1 VSLLCFLLLM
11 RLFSLLAGALLG
23 CATWLPGRAQ
33 PAAPVRVLVHPGT
46 ELLQIIHLLS
56 DTAPVAQSTYNADV
70 VRYFAPYRRHPAV
83 LAAQHLSR
91 RINCD
96 YPVRLSWAFYDFP
109 TLKVATI
116 QPQQL
121 DGYEA
126 EMPLSEVQAY
136 FRQCLQFAQDTH
148 FPAFYQ
154 AHEPQY
160 RAWAR
165 EFETGLHQQQ
175 LLETIDQFYRLP
187 RQKPVALTLG
197 VLNCGSYAM
206 SSLQGLNPMLPDQYT
221 ILVSY
226 HQLMRSRDSLTTAP
240 HFHPTPQTAQLVW
253 HELGHTYLAAV
264 FVRHQPA
271 VTRLAY
277 LLQQD
282 PRANHWAAVR
292 GGWSNFLQE
301 NVTQAVTNV
310 LKLRAGLITRA
321 EAFET
326 DEFYLY
332 SGELAKLIEQQYP
345 QPARYQHF
353 DAYFPDLLRAFAT
366 LHPQAAAK

>member
-1 VSLLCFLLLM
+1 M
-11 RLFSLLAGALLG
+11 RFFSLVAAALLG
-23 CATWLPGRAQ
+23 FATWRPGLAQ

-56 DTAPVAQSTYNADV
+56 DTAQVAESTYNADV
-70 VRYFAPYRRHPAV
+70 VRYFAPNRRHPAV
-83 LAAQHLSR
+83 LAARHLSR
-91 RINCD
+91 RISCD
-96 YPVRLSWAFYDFP
+96 YPVRLSWAIYDFP
-109 TLKVATI
+109 TFQVATI

-126 EMPLSEVQAY
+126 AMPLAEVQAY
-136 FRQCLQFAQDTH
+136 FRQCVQFAQDAH
-148 FPAFYQ
+148 FPAFYR

-160 RAWAR
+160 TTWVR
-165 EFETGLHQQQ
+165 EFETGLHQQR

-206 SSLQGLNPMLPDQYT
+206 SSLQGLNPALPDQST

-226 HQLMRSRDSLTTAP
+226 HQLMRSKDTRTQAP
-240 HFHPTPQTAQLVW
+240 HFYPTPQTAQLVW
-253 HELGHTYLAAV
+253 HELSHTYLAAV
-264 FVRHQPA
+264 FARQQPA
-271 VTRLAY
+271 IARLAY
-277 LLQQD
+277 LAQQD
-282 PRANHWAAVR
+282 PQASHWAAVR
-292 GGWSNFLQE
+292 GGWSNFFNE
-301 NVTQAVTNV
+301 NVAQAVTNV

-332 SGELAKLIEQQYP
+332 SGELAQLIEQQYP
-345 QPARYQHF
+345 SQSSYKNFA
-353 DAYFPDLLRAFAT
+353 AYFPSLLRAFAAA
-366 LHPQAAAK
+366 HPRLATK

>member
-1 VSLLCFLLLM
+1 MLLFNSCFFM
-11 RLFSLLAGALLG
+11 RFFSLVAAALLG
-23 CATWLPGRAQ
+23 LATWLPSWAQ

-56 DTAPVAQSTYNADV
+56 DTAQVAESTYNADV

-83 LAAQHLSR
+83 LAARHLSR
-91 RINCD
+91 RISCD
-96 YPVRLSWAFYDFP
+96 YPVRLSWAFYGFP
-109 TLKVATI
+109 TIQVATI

-126 EMPLSEVQAY
+126 AMPLAEVQAY
-136 FRQCLQFAQDTH
+136 FAQCVQFAHDAH
-148 FPAFYQ
+148 FSAFYQ

-160 RAWAR
+160 AAWVR
-165 EFETGLHQQQ
+165 EFETGLHDQK

-197 VLNCGSYAM
+197 VLNCSSYAM
-206 SSLQGLNPMLPDQYT
+206 SSLQGINPTLPDQYT

-226 HQLMRSRDSLTTAP
+226 HQLARSQDSLTKAP
-240 HFHPTPQTAQLVW
+240 HFYPTPQTAQLVW

-264 FVRHQPA
+264 FARQQPA
-271 VTRLAY
+271 IERLAY
-277 LLQQD
+277 LVQQD
-282 PRANHWAAVR
+282 PRTAHWAAVR
-292 GGWSNFLQE
+292 GGWRNFFNE
-301 NVTQAVTNV
+301 NVAQAVTNV
-310 LKLRAGLITRA
+310 LKFRAGFITHA
-321 EAFET
+321 EAFEA

-345 QPARYQHF
+345 LQAPDKNF
-353 DAYFPDLLRAFAT
+353 EAYFPALLRAFA
-366 LHPQAAAK
+366 AATK

>member
-1 VSLLCFLLLM
+1 M
-11 RLFSLLAGALLG
+11 RFFSLLAGALLG
-23 CATWLPGRAQ
+23 CATWLPARAQ

-56 DTAPVAQSTYNADV
+56 DTAQVAESTYNADV

-83 LAAQHLSR
+83 LAARHLSR
-91 RINCD
+91 RISCD

-116 QPQQL
+116 RPEQL

-126 EMPLSEVQAY
+126 IMPLAEVQAY
-136 FRQCLQFAQDTH
+136 FNQCLQFAQDAH
-148 FPAFYQ
+148 FTAFYQ

-160 RAWAR
+160 RAWVQ
-165 EFETGLHQQQ
+165 EFETGLHQQH
-175 LLETIDQFYRLP
+175 LLETIDQFYQLP

-206 SSLQGLNPMLPDQYT
+206 SSLQGLNPRLPDQYT

-226 HQLMRSRDSLTTAP
+226 HQLMRSRDSLTTTP

-264 FVRHQPA
+264 FTRHQPA
-271 VTRLAY
+271 ITRLAY
-277 LLQQD
+277 LAQQD
-282 PRANHWAAVR
+282 PQAQHWAAVR
-292 GGWSNFLQE
+292 GGWSNFFQE

-310 LKLRAGLITRA
+310 LKLRAGLLTRPQ
-321 EAFET
+321 AFEA

-332 SGELAKLIEQQYP
+332 AGELAQLIEQQYP
-345 QPARYQHF
+345 PQSQYPNF
-353 DAYFPDLLRAFAT
+353 DAYFPVLVRAFAAAHA
-366 LHPQAAAK
+366 LPAAK